1 MSDSAVAERYARA
14 IFELAVEAGQT
25 AALTQQFASFAA
37 VYTQSSDLR
46 AVLGNPLVEPGQRDA
61 VLKDIASR
69 LGLSELASNAVRYVA
84 QRRRMSALP
93 DIARRLGSLSDE
105 KAGVLR
111 ASVTSAGQLS
121 ESYYEKLK
129 AELESLT
136 GRKLVLERKQDP
148 TLIAGVVTRIGDN
161 IIDGSVRGKL
171 DQLERQLQS
180 A

>member
-1 MSDSAVAERYARA
+1 MSDSAVAERYGRA
-14 IFELAVEAGQT
+14 IFELADEAGQ
-25 AALTQQFASFAA
+25 ASGLTQQLSNFAA
-37 VYTQSSDLR
+37 AYTQSPELR
-46 AVLGNPLVEPGQRDA
+46 AVLTNPLIEPGQRDA

-69 LGLSELASNAVRYVA
+69 LGLSPLATNAVRYVA
-84 QRRRMSALP
+84 SRRRMPFLP
-93 DIARRLGSLSDE
+93 DIARRLGSLADE

-136 GRKLVLERKQDP
+136 GRKIVLERKQDP
-148 TLIAGVVTRIGDN
+148 SLIAGVVTRIGDN
-161 IIDGSVRGKL
+161 TIDGSVRGKL